1 MDRDSVL
8 GFVEE
13 NTMVA
18 DAQTK
23 QALELAVQW
32 LHATFAGV
40 GVPVNTF
47 QNVERGLLLDRSN
60 LSLDVGTEANLLQTV
75 SVHFADLIHCEAAG
89 RHHVF
94 KRQTAIRVLPEV
106 LA

>member
-1 MDRDSVL
+1 MDGDGVL

-18 DAQTK
+18 DTQAK
-23 QALELAVQW
+23 QAFELAVQW
-32 LHATFAGV
+32 LHAALAGL
-40 GVPVNTF
+40 GIPVNGF
-47 QNVERGLLLDRSN
+47 QNVERGLLLDSSN
-60 LSLDVGTEANLLQTV
+60 LALYVRTETNLLQAV
-75 SVHFADLIHCEAAG
+75 SVHFADLVHRETAA

-94 KRQTAIRVLPEV
+94 ERQAAIRVLAEK